1 MKPIPRTAVTSADA
15 RSTMATAL
23 FLDGRVSNWGWTGD
37 CWRAWVHFRSHN
49 KDLSMFVV
57 DTDYGCGVITRGSQT
72 LINQES
78 QELTF
83 ENFDNNRKEWLNLIS
98 VESFNAIFS

>member
-1 MKPIPRTAVTSADA
+1 MQIVPRIQDV
-15 RSTMATAL
+15 
-23 FLDGRVSNWGWTGD
+23 WTGD
-37 CWRAWVHFRSHN
+37 CWKAWVHFRSHN
-49 KDLSMFVV
+49 ENLSMFVV
-57 DTDYGCGVITRGSQT
+57 DTDHGCGVITRGSQT

-98 VESFNAIFS
+98 PRQFNQLFE